1 MSWRKIQILE
11 SDSGAAGDSGV
22 GKRARARRGAGGA
35 LLLVGTLWFQLPP
48 AALASE
54 NLLFNSEF
62 PDTLLYSGWTIY
74 YGSVLDWTGQDS
86 NDCPG
91 SGSGQVDSATT
102 DTGTQ
107 WAEVGQCL
115 LFDPSAWTTGA
126 HAAFSYFSFD
136 ATLSYAQF
144 FYYSDTACGLAGGNE
159 LGFSSSTGPSG
170 PGWHRVAISE
180 FSFPPTTQSILVA
193 VGGDASQPTP
203 IEVLFDRAYF
213 GHVPVVFTDDFETT
227 GGLCRW
233 SAAVP

>member
-1 MSWRKIQILE
+1 MRLRE
-11 SDSGAAGDSGV
+11 SRATRRSIGMV
-22 GKRARARRGAGGA
+22 GTALLALGA
-35 LLLVGTLWFQLPP
+35 LGLLLPG

-54 NLLFNSEF
+54 NVLFNPEF
-62 PDTLLYSGWTIY
+62 TDALLYSGWTIY

-86 NDCPG
+86 NDCLG

-107 WAEVGQCL
+107 WAEAGQCV

-144 FYYSDTACGLAGGNE
+144 FYYSDTACGHAGGNE
-159 LGFSSSTGPSG
+159 LGFNGAEGPSG
-170 PGWHRVAISE
+170 PGWHRVAISA

-193 VGGDASQPTP
+193 VGGDASQANP
-203 IEVLFDRAYF
+203 IELLFDRAYF
-213 GHVPVVFTDDFETT
+213 GHVPIVFTDDFEFVAST
-227 GGLCRW
+227 CRW